1 MDTMTKPL
9 SVRRGEHRLHAEVTD
24 GPGAPLVLM
33 HGFPDSMRLYDRLMP
48 HLVGRRRVVRFDFLG
63 WGESD
68 KPAGYP
74 YTATNQVGDIDA
86 VVSSLPDERVVL
98 VAHDASGP
106 PAIDWALKNPDRVEE
121 LVLLNTYYEWTIGIR
136 RPHAIVLYSTP
147 GLNAVVR
154 KLSMMRP
161 DLEHRLFHYQVGSF
175 IRDGKVRA
183 ELLPQLWE
191 NFQVSRPAFWRHTSG
206 MLGQLAA
213 RRLKAR
219 QLRHFHRP
227 VRIIFGASDP
237 FLNPRLARRFAGQF
251 PNNQLH
257 LIENTGHYVQVDEP
271 ELVANLMT
279 SEFRHATVSS

>member
-1 MDTMTKPL
+1 MDTTTQLL
-9 SVRRGEHRLHAEVTD
+9 SVRRGQHRIHAEVTD

-33 HGFPDSMRLYDRLMP
+33 HGFPDDRRLYDRMMP

-86 VVSSLPDERVVL
+86 VVSSLPDEKVVL

-147 GLNAVVR
+147 VLNAIVR
-154 KLSMMRP
+154 KLSMLRP
-161 DLEHRLFHYQVGSF
+161 DLEYRLFHWQVGSF
-175 IRDGKVRA
+175 IRDRKVRD
-183 ELLPQLWE
+183 ELLPKLWD

-219 QLRHFHRP
+219 ELPHFHRP
-227 VRIIFGASDP
+227 VRIIFGASDRT
-237 FLNPRLARRFAGQF
+237 LNPRLAKRFARQF

-257 LIENTGHYVQVDEP
+257 LIENSGHYVQVDEP

-279 SEFRHATVSS
+279 SEFRHATESS